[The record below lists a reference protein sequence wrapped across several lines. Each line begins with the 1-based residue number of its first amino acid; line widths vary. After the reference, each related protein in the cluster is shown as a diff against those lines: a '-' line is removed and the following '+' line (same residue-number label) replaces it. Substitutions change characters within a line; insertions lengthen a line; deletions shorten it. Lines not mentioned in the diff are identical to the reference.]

1 MTELKNRFIIISIL
15 ILGLCLST
23 IIYLSTQ
30 SKPSSYSS
38 VDAYAFEKSYTHV
51 QELNDEISS
60 ELKAEDRLILTYL
73 ILASHEDIASALSF
87 KSSHDTQLKN
97 KMQSHINSIIEDLPT
112 NKASLL
118 SELETQ
124 YSQMNE
130 LGLELIKETNN
141 NSISK
146 QNSSHLAFIV
156 FCIIFTLFVLFFI
169 HRTYTSLE
177 FKLFTILPQS
187 NKDENIF
194 ETITNEVKQSKEIEV
209 QTQVELTS
217 LQGEYN
223 SLQHSYEAKKD
234 DLTRSLEKVKEVEN
248 KTQEKIQ
255 DLETQLQEAQ
265 ESLTKEHEL
274 LAPNE
279 LITQNIHT
287 LNISLDTSVRQQ
299 DEFQMQFEQ
308 LSSDTQEIKNV
319 LAVIGDIADQTNLL
333 ALNAAIEAARA
344 GEHGRGFAVV
354 ADEVRKLADKTQKSL
369 SDIHASISIIIQA
382 IMQAA
387 DTAKSNQEEMQVI
400 IEKAA
405 EIESILGSK

>member
-15 ILGLCLST
+15 IIGLCLST

-30 SKPSSYSS
+30 NGSGSYSS
-38 VDAYAFEKSYTHV
+38 LDTYAFEKSYTKL

-60 ELKAEDRLILTYL
+60 ELKAEDRLLLTYL

-87 KSSHDTQLKN
+87 KTSHDTQLQN
-97 KMQSHINSIIEDLPT
+97 KMQSHIKTIIEDLSH

-118 SELETQ
+118 SDLESE
-124 YSQMNE
+124 YLDMNR
-130 LGLELIKETNN
+130 LGLELIKEA
-141 NSISK
+141 NSSTK
-146 QNSSHLAFIV
+146 QSSSHLAFIV
-156 FCIIFTLFVLFFI
+156 FCIIFTLFILFFI
-169 HRTYTSLE
+169 HKTYTGLE

-194 ETITNEVKQSKEIEV
+194 ETITNEVKQAKETEI
-209 QTQVELTS
+209 QTQLELTS

-223 SLQHSYEAKKD
+223 SLQDSYRAKKD
-234 DLTRSLEKVKEVEN
+234 DLTRSLETLKEAEE
-248 KTQEKIQ
+248 QAEEKIQ
-255 DLETQLQEAQ
+255 DLEIQLQEAR

-274 LAPNE
+274 STPHE
-279 LITQNIHT
+279 LIVQNIHT

-369 SDIHASISIIIQA
+369 SDIHASISVIIQA

>member
-15 ILGLCLST
+15 IIGLCLST

-30 SKPSSYSS
+30 NGSGSYSS
-38 VDAYAFEKSYTHV
+38 LDTYAFEKSYTKL

-60 ELKAEDRLILTYL
+60 ELKAEDRLLLTYL

-87 KSSHDTQLKN
+87 KTSHDTQLQN
-97 KMQSHINSIIEDLPT
+97 KMQSHLNTIIEDLSH

-118 SELETQ
+118 SDLESE
-124 YSQMNE
+124 YLDMNR
-130 LGLELIKETNN
+130 LGLELIKETKD
-141 NSISK
+141 NSTSK
-146 QNSSHLAFIV
+146 QDSSHLAFIV
-156 FCIIFTLFVLFFI
+156 FCIIFTLFILFFI
-169 HRTYTSLE
+169 HKTYTGLE

-194 ETITNEVKQSKEIEV
+194 ETITNEVKQAKETEI
-209 QTQVELTS
+209 QTQLELTS
-217 LQGEYN
+217 LQSEYN
-223 SLQHSYEAKKD
+223 SLQDSYEAKKD
-234 DLTRSLEKVKEVEN
+234 DLTRSLETLKEAEELAE
-248 KTQEKIQ
+248 EKIQ
-255 DLETQLQEAQ
+255 DLEIQLQEAR

-274 LAPNE
+274 STPHE
-279 LITQNIHT
+279 LIVQNIHT

-369 SDIHASISIIIQA
+369 SDIHASISVIIQA